1 MVVDTGSDT
10 KGSVIAFFRG
20 GGGSVMMSARG
31 QFHSGGGPPSG
42 GSVVEGAGA
51 DRRDIW
57 GYAESGE
64 RTALSFPLPEDGSA
78 VEVPHTAWM
87 CSG

>member
-1 MVVDTGSDT
+1 MADAGADAEGTA
-10 KGSVIAFFRG
+10 IAFFRA

-42 GSVVEGAGA
+42 GSVAEGRGA
-51 DRRDIW
+51 DRRGIW
-57 GYAESGE
+57 EFAEIGG
-64 RTALSFPLPEDGSA
+64 RTALSTPPEVGLA
-78 VEVPHTAWM
+78 AEVPHTAWM